1 MLNPRL
7 FRPQTPFDSAHN
19 VRFTHEIRSPAF
31 MAAAGITGP
40 AGPRD
45 RLKRLESNKGDLNS
59 TREQIELFSFA

>member
-1 MLNPRL
+1 
-7 FRPQTPFDSAHN
+7 
-19 VRFTHEIRSPAF
+19 